1 MKAREERAKAQ
12 AERVAKQIANKGA
25 DSLRR
30 LRDRLQQEI
39 KTAENNI
46 LFFTAK
52 SKTANQL
59 VDSMQRKINE
69 LKKQLDEIQTK
80 MDNED

>member
-1 MKAREERAKAQ
+1 MKAARQ
-12 AERVAKQIANKGA
+12 AASQGA

-30 LRDRLQQEI
+30 MRDRLQQEI

-52 SKTANQL
+52 SKTANKL
-59 VDSMQRKINE
+59 VDSMQQKIDQ
-69 LKKQLDEIQTK
+69 LKKQLDELQEKI
-80 MDNED
+80 DNE